1 MSLLTF
7 QYDALPARV
16 VFGAGTLA
24 RLPEEAARLKLR
36 RVLVLS
42 TAGQRAQAERVA
54 AILEPRAVD
63 IFAGAVMHT
72 PVEVTEAAIVLAS
85 RLEIDGLIAIG
96 GGSAIGLSKALA
108 LRTDLPQIVIPT
120 TYAGSEATPILGET
134 LEGVK
139 HTQRSL
145 QVLPETILYD
155 AELTV
160 RLPVQVSMASGLN
173 AMAHAAEALYSAD
186 RNPLTS
192 RMAEAALAAFVDALP
207 RIQARPDDLEARSAA
222 LCGAWLSG
230 CCLGAVGMALHH
242 KLCHTLGGTFGLPH
256 AETHAIL
263 LPHALAYNLP
273 FAPEAYRMLA
283 RVLHCEDPA
292 IALEQFTRRLS
303 LPRALSE
310 LGMPEAAIDHA
321 ADLAVRNP
329 YPNPRPLERAAL
341 RGLLARAW
349 AGDPPLTEPQELVD
363 AGIR

>member
-1 MSLLTF
+1 VSPLTF
-7 QYDALPARV
+7 QYEALPARV

-24 RLPEEAARLKLR
+24 RLPEETARLKLR
-36 RVLVLS
+36 RALILS
-42 TAGQRAQAERVA
+42 TAGQRAHAERVA
-54 AILEPRAVD
+54 VLLGPRAADV
-63 IFAGAVMHT
+63 FAGAVMHT
-72 PVEVTEAAIVLAS
+72 PVQVTEAAILLAS

-160 RLPVQVSMASGLN
+160 GLPVQVSMASGLN

-207 RIQARPDDLEARSAA
+207 RIQSRPGDLDARSAA
-222 LCGAWLSG
+222 LSGAWLSG

-273 FAPEAYRMLA
+273 FAPEAHRILA
-283 RVLHCEDPA
+283 RTLHCEDTP

-329 YPNPRPLERAAL
+329 YPNPRPLEREAL